1 MTTRMFVDTLGRAVH
16 IPHAPQRLVSLVPS
30 LTEVLFSFGR
40 GARVVG
46 ITDYCTEPAA
56 GVVGKTTIGGTKNP
70 DIAAILALQPH
81 LVLAV
86 AEENQRQDVEQL
98 AAAGVPVYVFEPRT
112 VRDGIDLLWRVADL
126 LECRPDVAAQIQAIE
141 QDYAETLALVASRQ
155 RVRVFCPIW
164 KDPYMT
170 INAET
175 YVHDTLRVCGGD
187 NIFAHRQRHFPLA
200 ADLGRHPEATGER
213 YEEGPEGPVPTQSRQ
228 GLRPQSG
235 HTDYPISTPTQSRQ
249 RDRRYPRITLTEMAA
264 LAPEVILLPD
274 EPYVFSAADIAD
286 FAPFPEVPAVRDGRI
301 YRIDGKMVSWYG
313 PRIGHSLRT
322 LRDLLWLGTAST
334 PAQWGA

>member
-1 MTTRMFVDTLGRAVH
+1 MTTHTFVDTLGRAVYL
-16 IPHAPQRLVSLVPS
+16 PHVPQRLVSLVPS

-40 GARVVG
+40 GTQVVG

-56 GVVGKTTIGGTKNP
+56 GVAGKTTIGGTKNP
-70 DIAAILALQPH
+70 NIAKILDLQPH
-81 LVLAV
+81 LVFAV
-86 AEENQRQDVEQL
+86 AEENQRQDVERL

-126 LECRPDVAAQIQAIE
+126 LDCRTDVTAQLQAIE
-141 QDYAETLALVASRQ
+141 QDYAETVALVAGRQ

-175 YVHDTLRVCGGD
+175 YVHNTLQVCGGD
-187 NIFAHRQRHFPLA
+187 NIFAYRQRRFPLA
-200 ADLGRHPEATGER
+200 ADLGHHPEATGAR
-213 YEEGPEGPVPTQSRQ
+213 YEEG
-228 GLRPQSG
+228 LRPA
-235 HTDYPISTPTQSRQ
+235 PTQSRQ
-249 RDRRYPRITLTEMAA
+249 RDRRYPRITLAEMAT
-264 LAPEVILLPD
+264 LSPEVILLPD
-274 EPYVFSAADIAD
+274 EPYVFSATDIAD

-301 YRIDGKMVSWYG
+301 YLIDGKMVSWYG

-322 LRDLLWLGTAST
+322 LRDLLRPEGERPTHVTA
-334 PAQWGA
+334 G